1 MRAFF
6 YVLLYNIHDWIKDV
20 YMMETFELTNYNF
33 YSNRVEME
41 LITTI
46 VDSLKE
52 ILEED
57 KKQEQPLFL
66 KVADDFIMN
75 IARRVVQEK
84 KRTFL
89 IGITGESASGKTVFV
104 DNTIKACVKDKKEG
118 IYTVIRCDD
127 YYKDT
132 SKELQEAGSYE
143 ALFKT
148 GFSFDTP
155 DVIDLN
161 LMQNHLVAL
170 KEGLTIRSPRYNFVT
185 CESDPNGDEKK
196 PAKVILTEGLYVL
209 NEGVRDI
216 MDVKVYV
223 FTPLE
228 VIKERWYKRAAE
240 RGKTG
245 EAADLQ
251 FADVNKTAQQYIR
264 PAYQIS
270 DAVINGLVSQ
280 EYIQE
285 ITDKIFQ
292 ALKNIDY

>member
-1 MRAFF
+1 MIR
-6 YVLLYNIHDWIKDV
+6 D
-20 YMMETFELTNYNF
+20 FELTGYDF
-33 YSNRVEME
+33 YSSRRDME
-41 LITTI
+41 LISTI
-46 VDSLKE
+46 VDSLNK

-57 KKQEQPLFL
+57 KKESQPLFL
-66 KVADDFIMN
+66 KISDNLIMD
-75 IARRVVQEK
+75 IARKVVQDK
-84 KRTFL
+84 KKTFL

-104 DNTIKACVKDKKEG
+104 DNTIKACVKDKTEG

-143 ALFKT
+143 ELFKT

-161 LMQNHLVAL
+161 LMKQHLVAL
-170 KEGLTIRSPRYNFVT
+170 KEGLTIKSPKYDFVT
-185 CESDPNGDEKK
+185 CVSDPNGEEKS

-209 NEGVRDI
+209 NEGIRDI

-223 FTPLE
+223 YTPLE
-228 VIKERWYKRAAE
+228 IIKERWYKRARE
-240 RGKTG
+240 RGKEG
-245 EAADLQ
+245 AAADMQ

-270 DAVINGLVSQ
+270 DAIINGMVSQ
-280 EYIQE
+280 EYIQD
-285 ITDKIFQ
+285 ITDRIFKT
-292 ALKNIDY
+292 LRDIEY

>member
-1 MRAFF
+1 
-6 YVLLYNIHDWIKDV
+6 
-20 YMMETFELTNYNF
+20 MMETFELTNYNF
-33 YSNRVEME
+33 YTNRVEME

-66 KVADDFIMN
+66 KVADDFILN
-75 IARRVVQEK
+75 IARKVVQEK
-84 KRTFL
+84 KKTFL

-104 DNTIKACVKDKKEG
+104 DNTIHAVVRDKKEG
-118 IYTVIRCDD
+118 IYTVIRQDD

-132 SKELQEAGSYE
+132 SKELQDAGSYD

-155 DVIDLN
+155 EVIN
-161 LMQNHLVAL
+161 LQLMKEHLVAL
-170 KEGLTIRSPRYNFVT
+170 KNSETIVSPKYDFVT
-185 CESDPNGDEKK
+185 CVSDPNGEEKR

-209 NEGVRDI
+209 NEEVRDI

-228 VIKERWYKRAAE
+228 VIKERWYKRAVS

-245 EAADLQ
+245 EAADMQ
-251 FADVNKTAQQYIR
+251 FKDVNETAQKYIR
-264 PAYQIS
+264 PNYLIADCI
-270 DAVINGLVSQ
+270 INGMVDK
-280 EYIQE
+280 EYIKV
-285 ITDKIFQ
+285 ITDKIMRKL
-292 ALKNIDY
+292 AEIC

>member
-1 MRAFF
+1 
-6 YVLLYNIHDWIKDV
+6 
-20 YMMETFELTNYNF
+20 MMGTFELTDYNF
-33 YSNRVEME
+33 YSSRQDME

-66 KVADDFIMN
+66 KISDDFIMN
-75 IARRVVQEK
+75 IARKVVQEK

-104 DNTIKACVKDKKEG
+104 DNTIHAVVRDKKEG
-118 IYTVIRCDD
+118 IYTVIRQDD

-132 SKELQEAGSYE
+132 SKELKDAGSYD

-155 DVIDLN
+155 EVIN
-161 LMQNHLVAL
+161 LALMKEHLISL
-170 KEGLTIRSPRYNFVT
+170 KNSESIVSPRYDFVT
-185 CESDPNGDEKK
+185 CESFPDGEEKH

-209 NEGVRDI
+209 NEEVRDI

-228 VIKERWYKRAAE
+228 VIKERWYKRAVS

-251 FADVNKTAQQYIR
+251 FKDVNETAQKYIR
-264 PAYQIS
+264 PTYQIA
-270 DAVINGLVSQ
+270 DCIINGMVDK
-280 EYIQE
+280 EYIKV
-285 ITDKIFQ
+285 ITDKIMKKL
-292 ALKNIDY
+292 AEIC

>member
-1 MRAFF
+1 MMD
-6 YVLLYNIHDWIKDV
+6 LLTGYEYYSSRRD
-20 YMMETFELTNYNF
+20 MEVI
-33 YSNRVEME
+33 SR
-41 LITTI
+41 I
-46 VDSLKE
+46 VDSLKQ

-57 KKQEQPLFL
+57 SQEVQPLFL
-66 KVADDFIMN
+66 KISDNLIMN
-75 IARRVVQEK
+75 IARMVVQEK
-84 KRTFL
+84 KKTFL

-104 DNTIKACVKDKKEG
+104 DNTTKACVKNKNEG

-132 SKELQEAGSYE
+132 SEELKKAGSYE
-143 ALFKT
+143 ELFKT

-155 DVIDLN
+155 DAIDLE
-161 LMQNHLVAL
+161 LMKKHLMEL
-170 KEGLTIRSPRYNFVT
+170 KKGKEVVSPRYDFVT
-185 CESDPNGDEKK
+185 CESKSDGDPKK

-209 NEGVRDI
+209 NEGIRDI

-228 VIKERWYKRAAE
+228 VLKDRWYKRAAL

-245 EAADLQ
+245 AAADLQ
-251 FADVNKTAQQYIR
+251 FQDVNRTAQQYIR

-280 EYIQE
+280 EYIQQ
-285 ITDKIFQ
+285 ITDKIFNT
-292 ALKNIDY
+292 LKNIEY

>member
-1 MRAFF
+1 MLR
-6 YVLLYNIHDWIKDV
+6 D
-20 YMMETFELTNYNF
+20 FELTSYDF
-33 YSNRVEME
+33 YSNRRDME
-41 LITTI
+41 IISTI
-46 VDSLKE
+46 VEALNK

-57 KKQEQPLFL
+57 KKVEQPLFL
-66 KVADDFIMN
+66 RIADNLIMD
-75 IARRVVQEK
+75 IARKVVQDK
-84 KRTFL
+84 KKTFL

-104 DNTIKACVKDKKEG
+104 DNTIKACVKDKTEG

-132 SKELQEAGSYE
+132 SQELKDAGSYE
-143 ALFKT
+143 ELFKT

-155 DVIDLN
+155 DAINLDL
-161 LMQNHLVAL
+161 MKQHLVAL
-170 KEGLTIRSPRYNFVT
+170 KEGLTIKSPRYDFVT
-185 CESDPNGDEKK
+185 CESHPEGDEKT

-228 VIKERWYKRAAE
+228 VIKERWYKRAKE
-240 RGKTG
+240 RGKEGT
-245 EAADLQ
+245 AADLQ

-264 PAYQIS
+264 PTYQIA

-280 EYIQE
+280 QYIQD
-285 ITDKIFQ
+285 ITDRIFKT
-292 ALKNIDY
+292 LRDIEY

>member
-1 MRAFF
+1 M
-6 YVLLYNIHDWIKDV
+6 
-20 YMMETFELTNYNF
+20 TNYDY
-33 YSNRVEME
+33 YSNRQDME
-41 LITTI
+41 IISNI
-46 VDSLKE
+46 VDALKA

-66 KVADDFIMN
+66 KISDNLIMN
-75 IARRVVQEK
+75 IARKVVQEK
-84 KRTFL
+84 KQTFL

-104 DNTIKACVKDKKEG
+104 DNTIKACVKNKTEG

-127 YYKDT
+127 YYK
-132 SKELQEAGSYE
+132 E
-143 ALFKT
+143 T

-161 LMQNHLVAL
+161 LMKNHLVSL
-170 KEGLTIRSPRYNFVT
+170 KEGLTIKSPRYNFVT

-240 RGKTG
+240 RGKSG
-245 EAADLQ
+245 EAADMQ

-264 PAYQIS
+264 PAYEIS
-270 DAVINGLVSQ
+270 DAVING
-280 EYIQE
+280 
-285 ITDKIFQ
+285 KILNFKF
-292 ALKNIDY
+292 LFR

>member
-1 MRAFF
+1 MLR
-6 YVLLYNIHDWIKDV
+6 D
-20 YMMETFELTNYNF
+20 FELTSYDF
-33 YSNRVEME
+33 YSNRRDME
-41 LITTI
+41 IISTI
-46 VDSLKE
+46 VEALNK

-57 KKQEQPLFL
+57 KKVEQPLFL
-66 KVADDFIMN
+66 RIADNLIMD
-75 IARRVVQEK
+75 IARKVVQDK
-84 KRTFL
+84 KKTFL

-104 DNTIKACVKDKKEG
+104 DNTIKACVKDKTEG

-132 SKELQEAGSYE
+132 SQELKDAGSYE
-143 ALFKT
+143 ELFKT

-155 DVIDLN
+155 DAINLDL
-161 LMQNHLVAL
+161 MKQHLVAL
-170 KEGLTIRSPRYNFVT
+170 KEGLTIKSPRYDFVT
-185 CESDPNGDEKK
+185 CESHPDGDEKT

-228 VIKERWYKRAAE
+228 VIKERWYKRAKE
-240 RGKTG
+240 RGKEGT
-245 EAADLQ
+245 AADLQ

-264 PAYQIS
+264 PTYQIA

-280 EYIQE
+280 QYIQD
-285 ITDKIFQ
+285 ITDKIFKT
-292 ALKNIDY
+292 LRDIEY